1 MSLLRR
7 RQRLRPSWRCP
18 MRASTLASTCTLSM
32 SLWTCFLLVFLWLPL
47 ASATLPAAPAVAALP
62 SVISRIHYLLIANN
76 NPGGDLGKIVVDPHS
91 PSLLAQAH
99 VDVPL
104 QRRSSV
110 ADRAV
115 DESNDKDDKT
125 TSTTTT
131 NYPIKTKTPS
141 PSSETTGDSSS
152 TSSPSGAATSKPTEI
167 GSPTE
172 KTKSPTPTE
181 SDNKPLPSP
190 FDSNL
195 GSNFT
200 NPACEGF
207 FHSFLGNTSFQDCL
221 PVSLLL
227 QSSLSF
233 FEASR
238 SVVRLTRTL
247 DAACSIPRDSCSAL
261 MSDLATKLTSKEN
274 CGDDLKREQPIVIQ
288 AHNGLRSYG
297 TVRYATCLK
306 NPDTDNYCFS
316 DSISNATNPSNAFI
330 YYLPLG
336 MPLPGSSRP
345 TCNKCLQATMQSF
358 SNAATTDNQPISRT
372 YLSAANQINIE
383 CGPSFVVAAV
393 KLGSENGAS
402 ATTRLMQGS
411 SLFGFNLIGGM
422 AYILLFCVGMPLLG
436 NIL

>member
-1 MSLLRR
+1 MSLL
-7 RQRLRPSWRCP
+7 
-18 MRASTLASTCTLSM
+18 
-32 SLWTCFLLVFLWLPL
+32 TCFLLVVLWLPL
-47 ASATLPAAPAVAALP
+47 ASATLPASPAVATLP

-76 NPGGDLGKIVVDPHS
+76 NPGGDLGKIIVDPHP
-91 PSLLAQAH
+91 PSLSAQ
-99 VDVPL
+99 VFRDVPL

-110 ADRAV
+110 VDRV
-115 DESNDKDDKT
+115 MDESNDKDDET

-131 NYPIKTKTPS
+131 DYPVTTKTAS
-141 PSSETTGDSSS
+141 PPSETTGDPSS

-181 SDNKPLPSP
+181 SDNKPLPRP

-207 FHSFLGNTSFQDCL
+207 FHRFLGNTSFQDCL

-238 SVVRLTRTL
+238 SVVRLARTL
-247 DAACSIPRDSCSAL
+247 DVACSVPRDSCNAL

-274 CGDDLKREQPIVIQ
+274 CGHDLEREQPIVIQ

-297 TVRYATCLK
+297 AVRYATCLK
-306 NPDTDNYCFS
+306 SPDTDNYCFS
-316 DSISNATNPSNAFI
+316 DAISNATNPSNAFI

-336 MPLPGSSRP
+336 MSLPGSSRP
-345 TCNKCLQATMQSF
+345 TCNKCLQATMQTF

-372 YLSAANQINIE
+372 YLPAANQINIE
-383 CGPSFVVAAV
+383 CGPSFVVTAV

-402 ATTRLMQGS
+402 ATARLMQGS
-411 SLFGFNLIGGM
+411 SLFGFNLIGMM
-422 AYILLFCVGMPLLG
+422 AYILLFCVGIPLLG

>member
-1 MSLLRR
+1 
-7 RQRLRPSWRCP
+7 
-18 MRASTLASTCTLSM
+18 M
-32 SLWTCFLLVFLWLPL
+32 SLWTCFLLVVLWLPS
-47 ASATLPAAPAVAALP
+47 ASATLPAAPAVPALP
-62 SVISRIHYLLIANN
+62 SVVSRIHYLLIANN
-76 NPGGDLGKIVVDPHS
+76 NPGGDLGKIVVDPHP
-91 PSLLAQAH
+91 PSLPAQ
-99 VDVPL
+99 DVPL

-115 DESNDKDDKT
+115 DESNDKDDET

-131 NYPIKTKTPS
+131 NHPIKTKTTS
-141 PSSETTGDSSS
+141 SSSEPTTDSPT
-152 TSSPSGAATSKPTEI
+152 TSSPSGTATSKPTET
-167 GSPTE
+167 GSPPE

-207 FHSFLGNTSFQDCL
+207 FHSFLGNSSFQDCL
-221 PVSLLL
+221 PISLLL

-238 SVVRLTRTL
+238 SVVRLARTL
-247 DAACSIPRDSCSAL
+247 DAACSVPRDSCNAL
-261 MSDLATKLTSKEN
+261 MTDLATKLTFKEN

-288 AHNGLRSYG
+288 ARNGLRSYG
-297 TVRYATCLK
+297 TVRDATCLK

-316 DSISNATNPSNAFI
+316 DAISNGTNPSNSFI

-345 TCNKCLQATMQSF
+345 TCNKCLQATMQTF
-358 SNAATTDNQPISRT
+358 SLAATTDNQPISRT
-372 YLSAANQINIE
+372 YLPAANQINIE

-402 ATTRLMQGS
+402 ATARLMQGS
-411 SLFGFNLIGGM
+411 SLFGFNLIGVM
-422 AYILLFCVGMPLLG
+422 AYILLFCVGMPLFG

>member
-1 MSLLRR
+1 
-7 RQRLRPSWRCP
+7 
-18 MRASTLASTCTLSM
+18 M
-32 SLWTCFLLVFLWLPL
+32 SLWTCFLLVVLWLPL

-62 SVISRIHYLLIANN
+62 SAVSRIHYLLIANN
-76 NPGGDLGKIVVDPHS
+76 NLGGDLGKIVIDQHP
-91 PSLLAQAH
+91 PSLPPQARI
-99 VDVPL
+99 DVPL
-104 QRRSSV
+104 QRPRFV
-110 ADRAV
+110 AERAV
-115 DESNDKDDKT
+115 DEGSDEDDET

-131 NYPIKTKTPS
+131 NLPIKTKTTS
-141 PSSETTGDSSS
+141 PSSEPTTEYSTSS
-152 TSSPSGAATSKPTEI
+152 TSGTATSTPTKTD
-167 GSPTE
+167 SPAE

-181 SDNKPLPSP
+181 PDNKPLPSP

-207 FHSFLGNTSFQDCL
+207 FHSFLGNSSFQDCL

-238 SVVRLTRTL
+238 SVVRLARTL
-247 DAACSIPRDSCSAL
+247 DAACSVAQDSCDAL
-261 MSDLATKLTSKEN
+261 MDDLATKLIAPDT
-274 CGDDLKREQPIVIQ
+274 CGNDLKREQPIVIQ
-288 AHNGLRSYG
+288 AHNGLRSYR
-297 TVRYATCLK
+297 TVRDATCLK

-316 DSISNATNPSNAFI
+316 DSISNGTRASNAFV

-345 TCNKCLQATMQSF
+345 TCSKCLQATMQSF
-358 SNAATTDNQPISRT
+358 SLAATIDNQPISRT
-372 YLSAANQINIE
+372 YLSAAQQINIE

-402 ATTRLMQGS
+402 ATARLIQGS
-411 SLFGFNLIGGM
+411 SLFGFNLIGVM

-436 NIL
+436 SIL